1 MQGLQGRTMKAR
13 LRDVRFFQ
21 ENNGREDG
29 AQHHALTR
37 QEHVVGLEQIKSL
50 VFRVAQSLSLS

>member
-1 MQGLQGRTMKAR
+1 MKAR
-13 LRDVRFFQ
+13 LRDVRLFQ

-29 AQHHALTR
+29 ARHHALTR
-37 QEHVVGLEQIKSL
+37 QEHVVGLEKIKSL